1 MVKISVVINTLNEE
15 KHLAACLSS
24 VKDFAD
30 EIVVVDMKSEDK
42 TKEVAEKYGAKVY
55 EFRRMGYVE
64 PARNFAISKA
74 SGDWILIL
82 DADEQIPTALVKKL
96 QTLVEEDLA
105 DYVRLTRKNILFDKW
120 MQHSR
125 WWPDYLIRFFKKG
138 KVVWDDEIH
147 SIPITSGRGMDL
159 EAKEEFAVVHNN
171 YQTIEQY
178 VDRLNRYT
186 SIQARYK
193 MDNDYKFHW
202 HDLVTKP
209 SNEFLSRYF
218 QGEGY
223 KDGLHGLAISML
235 QAFSELIVYTKIW
248 QFGGFK
254 EKKLDISEVVE
265 ILKQTESDLHYW
277 EADTLLKEV
286 GGLKHSIKRKFRLS

>member
-1 MVKISVVINTLNEE
+1 MAKISVVVNTLNEE
-15 KHLAACLSS
+15 KHLAVCLSS

-30 EIVVVDMKSEDK
+30 EIIVADMKSEDK
-42 TKEVAEKYGAKVY
+42 TREIAEKYETKVF
-55 EFRRMGYVE
+55 EFKRMGYVE

-74 SGDWILIL
+74 TGDWILIL
-82 DADEQIPTALVKKL
+82 DADEQIPSTLAKRL
-96 QTLVEEDLA
+96 QSLVEDDSA
-105 DYVRLTRKNILFDKW
+105 DYVRLARKNILFNKW

-125 WWPDYLIRFFKKG
+125 WWPDYNIRFFKKG

-147 SIPITSGRGMDL
+147 SIPITSGRGIDL
-159 EAKEEFAVVHNN
+159 EAKEEFALVHNN

-186 SIQARYK
+186 SIQAK
-193 MDNDYKFHW
+193 SKVDKDYKFHW
-202 HDLVTKP
+202 HDLITKP

-223 KDGLHGLAISML
+223 KDGLHGLAVSSL
-235 QAFSELIVYTKIW
+235 QAFSELVVYAKIW
-248 QFGGFK
+248 QLSGFK
-254 EKKLDISEVVE
+254 EKKLHVSEIVE
-265 ILKQTESDLHYW
+265 TLKQTESDLHYW

-286 GGLKHSIKRKFRLS
+286 GGLKHRIKRKLKW